1 MAKEVILMDAVK
13 DLGKAGDIVT
23 VKDGYARNYLL
34 PRNLAAPVTAA
45 TRRQLA
51 KLQRDRETDAL
62 EAAAAAATLAE
73 KLSGMS
79 VTLAMKTTDGEHL
92 YGSVGAA
99 EITAALKAQGV
110 EVNRDQV
117 QVAEPIRELGVFDI
131 NIRLDAG
138 LEATIKVWV
147 VEE

>member
-23 VKDGYARNYLL
+23 VKDGYARNFLL
-34 PRNLAAPVTAA
+34 PRKLAASVTAA

-51 KLQRDRETDAL
+51 KLQRDREAAAV
-62 EAAAAAATLAE
+62 EAAAAAAAVAQ

-92 YGSVGAA
+92 YGSVNAA
-99 EITAALKAQGV
+99 EITAALKAQGIEV
-110 EVNRDQV
+110 ERDKV
-117 QVAEPIRELGVFDI
+117 QVPEPIRELGVFDI

-138 LEATIKVWV
+138 VEATIKVWV